1 LLFSLSWIVKLLE
14 YTTIGDKT
22 MTNQINNADV
32 TFNVG
37 KIKVTVHAPSIKTT
51 DEENKRQ
58 LAQYLYKLVEMD
70 NKAM

>member
-1 LLFSLSWIVKLLE
+1 
-14 YTTIGDKT
+14 

-37 KIKVTVHAPSIKTT
+37 KIKVRVHAPSIKTS

>member
-1 LLFSLSWIVKLLE
+1 MLFLLSWSVKLLE
-14 YTTIGDKT
+14 YTTIGDNT
-22 MTNQINNADV
+22 MTNQVNNADV

-37 KIKVTVHAPSIKTT
+37 KIKVIVHAPSFETT
-51 DEENKRQ
+51 DDENKRQ

>member
-1 LLFSLSWIVKLLE
+1 
-14 YTTIGDKT
+14 
-22 MTNQINNADV
+22 MTNKINNSDV

-37 KIKVTVHAPSIKTT
+37 KIKVIVHTPSLETT

-58 LAQYLYKLVEMD
+58 LAQYLYKLVEMN

>member
-1 LLFSLSWIVKLLE
+1 MLFSLSWIVKLLE
-14 YTTIGDKT
+14 YTAIGDKT
-22 MTNQINNADV
+22 MTNKINNSDV

-37 KIKVTVHAPSIKTT
+37 KIKVIVHTPSLETT

-58 LAQYLYKLVEMD
+58 LAQYLYKLVEMN

>member
-1 LLFSLSWIVKLLE
+1 
-14 YTTIGDKT
+14 
-22 MTNQINNADV
+22 MTNQIDNSDV

-37 KIKVTVHAPSIKTT
+37 KIKVTVHAPSVKTT

>member
-1 LLFSLSWIVKLLE
+1 
-14 YTTIGDKT
+14 
-22 MTNQINNADV
+22 MTNQVNNADV

-37 KIKVTVHAPSIKTT
+37 KIKVIVHAPSLETT

>member
-1 LLFSLSWIVKLLE
+1 
-14 YTTIGDKT
+14 
-22 MTNQINNADV
+22 MTYQVNNADV

-37 KIKVTVHAPSIKTT
+37 KIKVIVHKPSLETT